1 MARSNRDAGGVDTKK
16 LGWFALRAAPTLAAM
31 THGYQALTEKEK
43 ETLRLL
49 VNGYDAK
56 SMARRLGLSVHTV
69 NERLRDARRKMAVSS
84 SREAARQLREVEG
97 ADPELL
103 GDRSLGDAP
112 DEQRVKQ
119 QQPST
124 EATGGKSRIVWI
136 TGGLTMSFAL
146 ALYALAALSGLGGT
160 APAAAPA
167 ASAIASSQDAAVA
180 SANRWLALV
189 DASDWQASY
198 DATARSF
205 RSVNTVDRWAD
216 ASRNVRVPLGAI
228 KTRVLV
234 TADFAP
240 APPDGYW
247 VIKFRTDFG
256 GKTGAIERI
265 ALVREDDAWRVV
277 GYTID

>member
-1 MARSNRDAGGVDTKK
+1 MDTKK
-16 LGWFALRAAPTLAAM
+16 LGWPLFGATPTPTGM

-56 SMARRLGLSVHTV
+56 SMARCLGLSVHTV
-69 NERLRDARRKMAVSS
+69 NERLRDARRKMATSS
-84 SREAARQLREVEG
+84 SREAARLLREVES

-103 GDRSLGDAP
+103 GDKSLGDAP
-112 DEQRVKQ
+112 GARPVEQ
-119 QQPST
+119 QQAPNT
-124 EATGGKSRIVWI
+124 ATGKTRRIAWL
-136 TGGLTMSFAL
+136 TGGLIMSFAL
-146 ALYALAALSGLGGT
+146 ALYALTALSGGGT
-160 APAAAPA
+160 VPAAAPA
-167 ASAIASSQDAAVA
+167 NSAATAPQAAAVA
-180 SANRWLALV
+180 SANSWLALV
-189 DASDWQASY
+189 DGSDWQASY

-205 RSVNTVDRWAD
+205 RSVNTVERWAD
-216 ASRNVRVPLGAI
+216 ASKHVRVPLGAV

-247 VIKFRTDFG
+247 VIKFRTDFA
-256 GKTGAIERI
+256 GKAGAIETL

>member
-1 MARSNRDAGGVDTKK
+1 
-16 LGWFALRAAPTLAAM
+16 M
-31 THGYQALTEKEK
+31 TQGYQTLTEKEK

-84 SREAARQLREVEG
+84 SREAARQLRELEG
-97 ADPELL
+97 AGPQFL
-103 GDRSLGDAP
+103 GDNSLGDARFGP
-112 DEQRVKQ
+112 GVEQ

-124 EATGGKSRIVWI
+124 EATGDKSRTVLI
-136 TGGLTMSFAL
+136 TGGLIMSFAL
-146 ALYALAALSGLGGT
+146 AFYALAALSGGTST
-160 APAAAPA
+160 APAAAPGVPA
-167 ASAIASSQDAAVA
+167 MIPAQDAAVA
-180 SANRWLALV
+180 SANRWVALV

-216 ASRNVRVPLGAI
+216 ASKQVRVPLGAV
-228 KTRVLV
+228 KSRVLV

-247 VIKFRTDFG
+247 VVKFRTDFA
-256 GKTGAIERI
+256 GKAGAIERI
-265 ALVREDDAWRVV
+265 ALVREDDAWRVA
-277 GYTID
+277 GYTIE

>member
-1 MARSNRDAGGVDTKK
+1 
-16 LGWFALRAAPTLAAM
+16 M

-103 GDRSLGDAP
+103 GDKGLGDGP
-112 DEQRVKQ
+112 GEQRVEQ

-124 EATGGKSRIVWI
+124 EATGGKSRSVWI
-136 TGGLTMSFAL
+136 TGGLIMSFAL

-160 APAAAPA
+160 APAGAPA
-167 ASAIASSQDAAVA
+167 ASGIASSQDAAVA

-247 VIKFRTDFG
+247 VIKFRTDFA

>member
-1 MARSNRDAGGVDTKK
+1 
-16 LGWFALRAAPTLAAM
+16 M

-84 SREAARQLREVEG
+84 SREAARQLRELED

-103 GDRSLGDAP
+103 GDKSLGGAP
-112 DEQRVKQ
+112 DRPDVELVQA
-119 QQPST
+119 ST
-124 EATGGKSRIVWI
+124 GASGDNSRIVWI
-136 TGGLTMSFAL
+136 TGGLIMSLAL
-146 ALYALAALSGLGGT
+146 ALYALAALSGSTGT
-160 APAAAPA
+160 APAIAPA
-167 ASAIASSQDAAVA
+167 APTVIASQDAAVA

-198 DATARSF
+198 DATAGSF
-205 RSVNTVDRWAD
+205 RSVNTVSRWAD
-216 ASRNVRVPLGAI
+216 ASKNVRVPLGEV
-228 KTRVLV
+228 KLRVLV

-247 VIKFRTDFG
+247 VIKFRTDFAS
-256 GKTGAIERI
+256 KAGAIERV
-265 ALVREDDAWRVV
+265 ALVHEGDAWRVV
-277 GYTID
+277 GYTIE